1 MSIQKCI
8 AVIKKANK
16 SGTIDD
22 DAAMEMLSEIDE
34 FISGVKNADNV
45 EQELMQHLQ
54 QKLSDSTLA
63 AKIEKRNKIINA
75 LAKARAR
82 NFLDNFEN
90 PHQGIM
96 SLLGGTLEASHK
108 SKLSIDT
115 QGKSLANKYTGKL
128 IKFST

>member
-54 QKLSDSTLA
+54 QKLRS
-63 AKIEKRNKIINA
+63 R
-75 LAKARAR
+75 
-82 NFLDNFEN
+82 LD
-90 PHQGIM
+90 QQT
-96 SLLGGTLEASHK
+96 GTH
-108 SKLSIDT
+108 
-115 QGKSLANKYTGKL
+115 
-128 IKFST
+128 